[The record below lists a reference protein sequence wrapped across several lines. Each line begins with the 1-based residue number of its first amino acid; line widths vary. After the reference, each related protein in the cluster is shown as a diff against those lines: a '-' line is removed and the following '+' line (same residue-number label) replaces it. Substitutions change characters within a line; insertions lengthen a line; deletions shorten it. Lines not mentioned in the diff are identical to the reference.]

1 LSRPSASALI
11 AKEGGNILAI
21 QARRIEEKAD
31 KIEACSEIAR
41 FDAAHMISL
50 IIATADIPHT

>member
-1 LSRPSASALI
+1 
-11 AKEGGNILAI
+11 LAI

-31 KIEACSEIAR
+31 KIGSEIAR

-50 IIATADIPHT
+50 IIATAGILHT